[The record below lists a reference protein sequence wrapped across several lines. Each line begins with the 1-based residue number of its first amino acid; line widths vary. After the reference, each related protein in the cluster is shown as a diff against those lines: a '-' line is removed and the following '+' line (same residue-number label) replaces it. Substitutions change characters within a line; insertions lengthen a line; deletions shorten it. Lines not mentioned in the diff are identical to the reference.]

1 MSTDAAIPALE
12 TGQLYS
18 FANWPNEDIP
28 RVSVGVYTVWLGE
41 QLVYVGY
48 SGRNL
53 RPHEIKAAKKPK
65 GLLTRLKSHRTG
77 LRSGDQ
83 FCLYVCDR
91 FIIPVLDT
99 ETQQRLAVGER
110 LLDGLTR
117 KFIRG
122 ELSYRFITTEGSEAA
137 RRIESQVREGFLNA
151 GKPLLN
157 PA

>member
-1 MSTDAAIPALE
+1 MSTEAAIADLE
-12 TGQLYS
+12 TGKLFP
-18 FANWPNEDIP
+18 FADWPNEEIP

-41 QLVYVGY
+41 QLIYVGY

-77 LRSGDQ
+77 LRNDDQ

-91 FIIPVLDT
+91 FIIPGLDT
-99 ETQQRLAVGER
+99 ETQQRLANGEL

-122 ELSYRFITTEGSEAA
+122 KLSYRFITTEGSEAA
-137 RRIESQVREGFLNA
+137 RRIESQIREGFLNA

>member
-1 MSTDAAIPALE
+1 MSTEAVIAGLE
-12 TGQLYS
+12 TGKLFS
-18 FANWPNEDIP
+18 FSDWPNEEIP
-28 RVSVGVYTVWLGE
+28 RVSVGVYTIWRGQ
-41 QLVYVGY
+41 QLIYVGY

>member
-1 MSTDAAIPALE
+1 MSTEAAIPGLE
-12 TGQLYS
+12 TGKLFS
-18 FANWPNEDIP
+18 FSDWPNEEIP

-65 GLLTRLKSHRTG
+65 GLVTRLKSHRTG
-77 LRSGDQ
+77 MRNDDQ
-83 FCLYVCDR
+83 FSLYICDR
-91 FIIPVLDT
+91 FIIPGLDA
-99 ETQQRLAVGER
+99 ETQQKLANGER

-117 KFIRG
+117 KFIR
-122 ELSYRFITTEGSEAA
+122 EKLSYRFITTEGSEAA
-137 RRIESQVREGFLNA
+137 RRIESQVREGILKA

>member
-1 MSTDAAIPALE
+1 MSTETVIAGLE
-12 TGQLYS
+12 TGKLFS
-18 FANWPNEDIP
+18 FSDWPNEEIP
-28 RVSVGVYTVWLGE
+28 RVSVGVYTIWRGQ
-41 QLVYVGY
+41 QLIYVGY

-99 ETQQRLAVGER
+99 ETQQRLDVGER
-110 LLDGLTR
+110 LLDGFTR

>member
-1 MSTDAAIPALE
+1 MSTEAAIACLE
-12 TGQLYS
+12 TGKLFS
-18 FANWPNEDIP
+18 FSDWPNEEIP
-28 RVSVGVYTVWLGE
+28 RVSVGVYTVWLGQ

-77 LRSGDQ
+77 LRSEDQ
-83 FCLYVCDR
+83 FSLYVCDR
-91 FIIPVLDT
+91 FIIPGLDT
-99 ETQQRLAVGER
+99 ETQQKLAAGER

-137 RRIESQVREGFLNA
+137 RRIEAQVREGFLNA

>member
-1 MSTDAAIPALE
+1 MSTEAVIAGLE
-12 TGQLYS
+12 TGKLFS
-18 FANWPNEDIP
+18 FSDWPNEEIP
-28 RVSVGVYTVWLGE
+28 RVSVGVYTIWRGQ
-41 QLVYVGY
+41 QLIYVGY

-137 RRIESQVREGFLNA
+137 RRIESQVREGILNA

>member
-65 GLLTRLKSHRTG
+65 GLVTRLKSHRSG
-77 LRSGDQ
+77 LRNDDQ
-83 FCLYVCDR
+83 FCLYICDR
-91 FIIPVLDT
+91 FIIPEIDT
-99 ETQQRLAVGER
+99 ETQQKLASGEL

-117 KFIRG
+117 KFIR
-122 ELSYRFITTEGSEAA
+122 EKLSYRFITTEGSEAA
-137 RRIESQVREGFLNA
+137 RRIESQVRGGILSA

>member
-1 MSTDAAIPALE
+1 MSTEAVIAGLE
-12 TGQLYS
+12 TGKLFS
-18 FANWPNEDIP
+18 FSDWPNEEIP
-28 RVSVGVYTVWLGE
+28 RVSVGVYTVWLGQ

-99 ETQQRLAVGER
+99 ETQQKLAAGER

-122 ELSYRFITTEGSEAA
+122 ELSYRFITTEGSEPA
-137 RRIESQVREGFLNA
+137 RRIEAQVREGFLNA

>member
-1 MSTDAAIPALE
+1 MSTEAAIAGLE
-12 TGQLYS
+12 TGKLFS
-18 FANWPNEDIP
+18 FGDWPNEDIP

-53 RPHEIKAAKKPK
+53 RPHEIKAARKPK
-65 GLLTRLKSHRTG
+65 GLVTRLKSHRTG
-77 LRSGDQ
+77 LRNDDQ
-83 FCLYVCDR
+83 FSLYICDR
-91 FIIPVLDT
+91 FIIPGLDA
-99 ETQQRLAVGER
+99 ETQQKLANGEP

-117 KFIRG
+117 KFIR
-122 ELSYRFITTEGSEAA
+122 EKLSYRFITTEGSEAA
-137 RRIESQVREGFLNA
+137 RRIESQVRKGILKA

>member
-1 MSTDAAIPALE
+1 MSTETVIAGLE
-12 TGQLYS
+12 TGKLFS
-18 FANWPNEDIP
+18 FSDWPNEEIP
-28 RVSVGVYTVWLGE
+28 RVSVGVYTIWRGQ
-41 QLVYVGY
+41 QLIYVGY

-99 ETQQRLAVGER
+99 ETQQKLAVGER

-137 RRIESQVREGFLNA
+137 RRIESQVREGILNA